1 MRQIGAIYKTNW
13 KTVGEK
19 LFAFVASSSSTQRDI
34 FSKSGIELPETKK
47 EREREGVGVG
57 ERKREREG
65 WGLIEPGWHFY
76 DPLFLRTSYTHTHT
90 YIATSFS
97 LSTDKP

>member
-1 MRQIGAIYKTNW
+1 M
-13 KTVGEK
+13 GEK

-57 ERKREREG
+57 EREKRERG
-65 WGLIEPGWHFY
+65 MGI
-76 DPLFLRTSYTHTHT
+76 D
-90 YIATSFS
+90 
-97 LSTDKP
+97 